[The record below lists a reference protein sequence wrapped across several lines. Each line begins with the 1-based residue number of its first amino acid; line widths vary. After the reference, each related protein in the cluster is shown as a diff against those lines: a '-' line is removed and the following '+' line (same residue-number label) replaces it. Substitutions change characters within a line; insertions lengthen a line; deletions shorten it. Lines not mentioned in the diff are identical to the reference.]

1 MKKRRESWAMG
12 SRPRPSRPAA
22 SRSSVPWPAV
32 GATSRSWPWNGREIR
47 RPTSLPSL
55 PSGLARIPSSSSRI
69 LGERGGEVTN
79 VDRWGR
85 RRLTYPIAR
94 QSEGYY
100 VVVDCLADPTAVKEL
115 DRVLALADEVVR
127 FKIVAREPASAQPI
141 GAAAGAGGGR
151 CRNVPASRRP
161 STGGR
166 TDQGGEDDG
175 AG

>member
-1 MKKRRESWAMG
+1 MRRYEIMLIL
-12 SRPRPSRPAA
+12 PADA
-22 SRSSVPWPAV
+22 EDSVVGGAV
-32 GATSRSWPWNGREIR
+32 D
-47 RPTSLPSL
+47 
-55 PSGLARIPSSSSRI
+55 RITRI

-151 CRNVPASRRP
+151 SRNFPSSRRP

-166 TDQGGEDDG
+166 IDQGGEEDG